1 MKREMLYQ
9 LLDSTAGQNS
19 RPMGSHGHRWL
30 QNFHGPS
37 EVNSVNHWN
46 SLKPLGRSIHWC
58 DLLQFQWHDTTGTT
72 GTHLWK
78 GLGTLAIQAYHDA
91 ARPKSPSQSNVAMG
105 HYFVMRN
112 YKTNEE
118 SEEWGF
124 LGFTWLILSDCLAFL
139 IISAP
144 CSDQE
149 PLHCL
154 AQRPMKPYN
163 GYYNALQTLQ
173 TLQTLQAE
181 DLFSGNQSKTPIAR
195 NRANELPKKKLST
208 SSPGTWYGHGMS
220 WL

>member
-1 MKREMLYQ
+1 MTPLELPEPTSEKVL
-9 LLDSTAGQNS
+9 G
-19 RPMGSHGHRWL
+19 PWL
-30 QNFHGPS
+30 SKHTTMPQGP
-37 EVNSVNHWN
+37 NHQVKVTW
-46 SLKPLGRSIHWC
+46 
-58 DLLQFQWHDTTGTT
+58 QWDITSS
-72 GTHLWK
+72 WE
-78 GLGTLAIQAYHDA
+78 
-91 ARPKSPSQSNVAMG
+91 
-105 HYFVMRN
+105 N